1 MQKLVAKFNE
11 RGARQSN
18 LCVCKFIFAKYTVDG
33 FTCTKHAMKFFFD
46 VFVLKYDWTFYRY
59 ACLPVLPYFLVKKLA
74 G

>member
-18 LCVCKFIFAKYTVDG
+18 LCECKFIFAKYG
-33 FTCTKHAMKFFFD
+33 WFYMHKTCNEFFFD

>member
-18 LCVCKFIFAKYTVDG
+18 LCVCKFIFAKYG
-33 FTCTKHAMKFFFD
+33 WFYMHKTCNEIFFD